1 MKKTDL
7 KHLCINNEF
16 SQCTKQEKNKQIRY
30 QTKTATN
37 FCQNFDIF
45 VTEEG

>member
-16 SQCTKQEKNKQIRY
+16 SQCTKQEKNKQKDIR
-30 QTKTATN
+30 QK
-37 FCQNFDIF
+37 QLQIF
-45 VTEEG
+45 AKILTFS